1 MKTIYNFFKIFPLFI
16 LLISP
21 EYSIQ
26 TSLHLEKKSCH
37 TIYLCKTYLGLGVAD
52 WIMII
57 MSLILFFFIFLK
69 KGIIFINKNST
80 FYKVTLVSILY
91 LIIGAVYNIFVQ
103 YHLISY
109 LYDFK
114 IFLYFIVIYYWLQ
127 IFCKF
132 KFSSKHLIYIFLIMA
147 IGSLW
152 DYIYVIN
159 YGVVQRPNL
168 ISFMPVMM
176 PMIDPSFVILLMV
189 CFKQHRWWLSFFLI
203 FELLSLFNQATL
215 GGIYGVCMAIMFI
228 LLYQR
233 LFKEKLLFTILI
245 LSYLFILVALPLF
258 LYEILPYI
266 SDIKSSGLDI
276 RKMKTLSLMDNFF
289 INIPI
294 LIGKGLG
301 STYFETVTSSYTN
314 IFSTGVN
321 HTEGNV
327 KFVMHTPLALFYK
340 FGLIGSMIMIFILLK
355 TSIKLFLKHQ
365 FQKDNLAYF
374 LSVCF
379 PIFIMGSL
387 ISPGIIKNAI
397 LAAIFIFISDQK
409 IVKIKNS

>member
-21 EYSIQ
+21 EHSIQ

>member
-1 MKTIYNFFKIFPLFI
+1 MKIIYSFFKIFPLFI

-52 WIMII
+52 WIIII
-57 MSLILFFFIFLK
+57 MSLILFFFIFLQ

-91 LIIGAVYNIFVQ
+91 LIIGIVYNIFVQ
-103 YHLISY
+103 YHLVSY

-114 IFLYFIVIYYWLQ
+114 IFLYFVVIYYWLQ

-176 PMIDPSFVILLMV
+176 PLIDPNFVILLMV

-203 FELLSLFNQATL
+203 FEILSLFNQATL
-215 GGIYGVCMAIMFI
+215 GGIYGVCIAIMFI

-233 LFKEKLLFTILI
+233 IFKEKLLFTILI
-245 LSYLFILVALPLF
+245 LSYLFIIVALPLI

-266 SDIKSSGLDI
+266 SDIKSDGLNI

-289 INIPI
+289 TNIPI

-301 STYFETVTSSYTN
+301 STYFETVVSSYTN
-314 IFSTGVN
+314 IYSTGVN

-327 KFVMHTPLALFYK
+327 KFVMHTPLAIFYK

-374 LSVCF
+374 LSICF

-409 IVKIKNS
+409 ILKIKNS